1 MTIQETAQI
10 MDILTVAYPQFYS
23 GRNAPDPQKAL
34 SLWAGMFADDDVIIV
49 AAAVKALIA
58 TDTGNFPPSIG
69 AVKARIRQIT
79 TPQEMTEGEAWALV
93 LRAISRSAYNARE
106 EFDKLPKL
114 LQSVV
119 GSPNQLRDWAMMDSD
134 TVQSVVAS
142 NVQRS
147 YKARAAANRDY
158 AALPADV
165 KALVD
170 SMADKLA
177 LKEET
182 QCTKAMTSRNA

>member
-1 MTIQETAQI
+1 MTGNETLK
-10 MDILTVAYPQFYS
+10 ILAVLKGAYPAFYRDM
-23 GRNAPDPQKAL
+23 GRKEADGIVAL
-34 SLWAGMFADDDVIIV
+34 WTEMFAEDPYELV

-58 TDTGNFPPSIG
+58 CDEKGFPPHIG
-69 AVKARIRQIT
+69 AVKARIRKIT

-93 LRAISRSAYNARE
+93 LRAVSRSAYNARE

-114 LQSVV
+114 LQGVV
-119 GSPNQLRDWAMMDSD
+119 GSPNQLRDWALMDSG
-134 TVQSVVAS
+134 TLQSVVAS

-158 AALPADV
+158 AALPGDV

-170 SMADKLA
+170 SMVGKLA
-177 LKEET
+177 LEGG
-182 QCTKAMTSRNA
+182 NG